1 MASKL
6 GYASVDDVANLLL
19 VTVDSSFNTQVE
31 KWISAAES
39 YVNRYT
45 GFTTASGFL
54 NEQITGEMD
63 ETHVDG
69 DLNLVIH
76 PRKRPINS
84 FTKLQV
90 VKGSISIDITLTK
103 ADGTPKYIIPARD
116 GVIIYPNYEL
126 VTTATT
132 FYIRNLVEVKY
143 SRWFT
148 KINYIGGYTTL
159 PDDINLATSLIAS
172 DYFMKHANREGLQ
185 MYMQGR
191 ITKRWKV
198 RKDGKSDYLEDAEN
212 ILNRYKIGSGW
223 I

>member
-6 GYASVDDVANLLL
+6 GYTTVDAVSNLLL
-19 VTVDSSFNTQVE
+19 VTIDPSFNNQVDT
-31 KWISAAES
+31 WISAAES

-54 NEQITGEMD
+54 NEQVVGEMD

-69 DLNLVIH
+69 DLNLVIF
-76 PRKRPINS
+76 PRKRPIND
-84 FTKLQV
+84 FTSLELH
-90 VKGSISIDITLTK
+90 KGSINLTITLKK
-103 ADGTPKYIIPARD
+103 ADGTPKYTIPARD
-116 GVIIYPNYEL
+116 GVIVYPNYEL

-132 FYIRNLVEVKY
+132 FYIRNFVEVKY

-148 KINYIGGYTTL
+148 KINYEGGYKTL
-159 PDDINLATSLIAS
+159 PDDISFATSLIAA

-191 ITKRWKV
+191 ITKRWKT
-198 RKDGKSDYLEDAEN
+198 RKNGKSDYLEDAEE